1 MRIGEIIESSTLGFT
16 AGSYELLQAPAFG
29 ALVQAHTPD
38 DAVRIYAV
46 VHDIRTQSREPG
58 GRAVL
63 RGKSYAGRD
72 LHNEQ
77 IYQAH
82 PDLREVLQTEFS
94 AVIVGYRRGATVVQR
109 VPSAPPPVHYS
120 VEPCTEAELCQF
132 GTEFGYLRM
141 LLQATQLPVDELV
154 AATIRQIAEAHG
166 VDARQY
172 AVRAGR
178 ELTVVL
184 REDFERLR
192 HIVSRIRD
200 VS

>member
-16 AGSYELLQAPAFG
+16 AGSYTLLQAPAFG

-38 DAVRIYAV
+38 ATVRVYAV
-46 VHDIRTQSREPG
+46 VYDIRTQSREPG

-63 RGKSYAGRD
+63 RGRSYAGRD
-72 LHNEQ
+72 LHNEE

-82 PDLREVLQTEFS
+82 PDLSEVLQTEF
-94 AVIVGYRRGATVVQR
+94 AALVVGYRRGDVVVQR
-109 VPSAPPPVHYS
+109 IPGAPAPVHYS
-120 VEPCTEAELCQF
+120 VEPCDDDELRRF
-132 GTEFGYLRM
+132 GREFGYLRM
-141 LLQATQLPVDELV
+141 LMQATQLPTDELI
-154 AATIRQIAEAHG
+154 AALIRQIAAAHG
-166 VDARQY
+166 AEARQY

-192 HIVSRIRD
+192 QIVSRIRD
-200 VS
+200 VE